1 METPESRMA
10 ILLLIAGLILIGI
23 VLLLVGKSGRA
34 RRGSVPD
41 RFKHTGPGET
51 KPKGPRASGLD

>member
-1 METPESRMA
+1 MA

-34 RRGSVPD
+34 RRAPVPD
-41 RFKHTGPGET
+41 RFKHVGRGEV
-51 KPKGPRASGLD
+51 KPKGPRTSGLD

>member
-1 METPESRMA
+1 MA

-34 RRGSVPD
+34 RRASASD
-41 RFKHTGPGET
+41 RFKDVGPGEV
-51 KPKGPRASGLD
+51 KREKPRASGLD

>member
-1 METPESRMA
+1 MA

-34 RRGSVPD
+34 RRAPD
-41 RFKHTGPGET
+41 RFKDVGPGEV
-51 KPKGPRASGLD
+51 KREKPRASGLD

>member
-1 METPESRMA
+1 MA

-23 VLLLVGKSGRA
+23 VLLLVGRSGRA
-34 RRGSVPD
+34 RRASSPD
-41 RFKHTGPGET
+41 RFKHAGPGEV